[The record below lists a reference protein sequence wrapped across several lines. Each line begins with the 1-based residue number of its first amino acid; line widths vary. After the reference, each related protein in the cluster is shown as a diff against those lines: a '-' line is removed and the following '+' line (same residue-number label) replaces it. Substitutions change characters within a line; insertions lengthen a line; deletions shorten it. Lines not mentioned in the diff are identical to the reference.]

1 MSAPSLQEKP
11 QQATGW
17 ISWFARNSVAANLLM
32 LIILA
37 MGLITGLNMRTEGFP
52 ADAPR
57 NVTITVNFSGA
68 SPEDAEEG
76 AAIKVEQALNGLQ
89 GVKEITSTITADAA
103 ITTVQGIK
111 DYPLAQLKSDI
122 KDRVDAITSFPA
134 QVETTTIALE
144 QEERHVIYVQLMG
157 GQDHATLKEV
167 ARRVRETLL
176 ALPAVSKA
184 STEGARASEITV
196 ELQEEKL
203 RAYGLTF
210 EEVAQAVQG
219 RSISL
224 SAGTLQSDRGSLFLQ
239 SRNQAYFGSDLLD
252 TRIRVSAEGGVVRL
266 ADVGRVI
273 DGFSEDAI
281 LSIYKGQPS
290 IRLDVQL
297 IGRDSITQTSDAVQ
311 TKLAELQAAPWMP
324 GDLTIESW
332 RDEAQSIRDRLTL
345 MSKNALTGMA
355 LVFVMLALFL
365 DLRVAFW
372 VALGIPVAFA
382 GALYVMGPVWYDYSL
397 NDLST
402 FGFIIT
408 LGIVVDDAIVTGENI
423 YAHKRKYGGG
433 VETAVRGAL
442 EVATP
447 ATFGVLTTVAA
458 FFPLTT
464 FSGDFGGSFKIIA
477 VVVILCLLFS
487 LVESKFILPAHLAHM
502 SVTKAEKSGRLSRIW
517 LAIQSGVDSAMQR
530 AVRRLYLQLLS
541 TALRYPLQA
550 VMFFVASMIFALGL
564 LNHGIVKTNF
574 FPNNDSS
581 EVYMSVTL
589 ESGAPPA
596 LTEKLARQ
604 LEKSLIQAAEG
615 LQADYGMTVSPVA
628 NYYVSSS
635 KAESLLI
642 SVGLIDGTSRSFGSG
657 EFVSRWRA
665 SVGLPENP
673 PAGVQQM
680 EIYADFDGVEDLRIR
695 FGSENPV
702 VATSALAEL
711 RQELTSLPAL
721 YDILT
726 DLDNE
731 TLELSFEL
739 LPAGEAL
746 GLTNRAVITQIR
758 NAVFGYEAQRI
769 QRADEEVQV
778 RVRYPEN
785 ERNSVSDLSQIRL
798 RTPAGG
804 TVPLETV
811 VRLNQR
817 QTLLELKRINGI
829 RTVELSAKVD
839 KDLSSVT
846 DLVTHLEQQIFPDL
860 LSRHSGLTLSITGE
874 AVEEEEATTQ
884 LSSGFVLALLMIYAL
899 LAIPLK
905 SYVQPVIIM
914 LAIPFGI
921 VGAVIGHLIIGLP
934 VSLLSFFGI
943 LALSGVVVNDALVL
957 VSRYRNNLEQ
967 GLLEDAALIEA
978 GQARFRAVMLTSTTT
993 FAGLIP
999 LVLETSEQAQILIPM
1014 AVSLAFGV
1022 LFATLITLFLIPVLI
1037 RLSSALAGLFAP
1049 LGLGTP
1055 QPHGK
1060 A

>member
-1 MSAPSLQEKP
+1 MSTQTPKPKQE
-11 QQATGW
+11 QAKGW
-17 ISWFARNSVAANLLM
+17 ISWFARNTVAANLLM
-32 LIILA
+32 LIILS
-37 MGLITGLNMRTEGFP
+37 MGLITGMNMRTEGFP

-57 NVTITVNFSGA
+57 NVTITVNFEGA
-68 SPEDAEEG
+68 SPEDVEEG
-76 AAIKVEQALNGLQ
+76 AAVKVEQALNGLQ
-89 GVKEITSTITADAA
+89 GIKQIISTITADAA

-134 QVETTTIALE
+134 QVESTTIALE
-144 QEERHVIYVQLMG
+144 QEERHVIYVQVMG
-157 GQDHATLKEV
+157 GQDHATLKE
-167 ARRVRETLL
+167 ASRRVRETLL
-176 ALPAVSKA
+176 ALPAVSKVT
-184 STEGARASEITV
+184 TEGARASEITV
-196 ELQEEKL
+196 ELEEEKL

-210 EEVAQAVQG
+210 EEVARAVQG

-224 SAGTLQSDRGSLFLQ
+224 SAGTLQSDRGTLSLQ
-239 SRNQAYFGSDLLD
+239 SRNQAYFGSDLLE
-252 TRIRVSAEGGVVRL
+252 TRIRVSPQGGVVRL
-266 ADVGRVI
+266 SDVARVI
-273 DGFSEDAI
+273 DGFTEDAI
-281 LSIYKGQPS
+281 LSIYKGAPS

-297 IGRDSITQTSDAVQ
+297 IGKDSITQTSDTVQ
-311 TKLAELQAAPWMP
+311 AKLEELRAAPWMP
-324 GDLTIESW
+324 EGLTLESW
-332 RDEAQSIRDRLTL
+332 QDEAQSIRDRLAL

-382 GALYVMGPVWYDYSL
+382 GALYVMGPIGYDYSL

-423 YAHKRKYGGG
+423 YAHKRKHGGG

-502 SVTKAEKSGRLSRIW
+502 DLHKASKNTAISRGWRKTQSSVDRAMQG
-517 LAIQSGVDSAMQR
+517 AIQH
-530 AVRRLYLQLLS
+530 LYLPMLRI
-541 TALRYPLQA
+541 ALRYPLQA
-550 VMFFVASMIFALGL
+550 MMIFLASMIFTLGL
-564 LNHGIVKTNF
+564 LSHGIVKTNF

-581 EVYMSVTL
+581 AVYMSVTL

-596 LTEKLARQ
+596 LTAKVARQ
-604 LEKSLIQAAEG
+604 LEDSLIKAAEN
-615 LQADYGMTVSPVA
+615 LQKDNGMTESPVS
-628 NYYVSSS
+628 NYYVSST

-642 SVGLIDGTSRSFGSG
+642 SVALIDGTSRAFGSG
-657 EFVSRWRA
+657 VFVDRWRA
-665 SVGLPENP
+665 AAGLPETLP
-673 PAGVQQM
+673 VGVQQM
-680 EIYADFDGVEDLRIR
+680 EIYADFDGVEDLHIR
-695 FGSENPV
+695 FGSEDPV

-711 RQELTSLPAL
+711 QQHLSTMPEL

-726 DLDNE
+726 DLDKE

-739 LPAGEAL
+739 LPLGEAL
-746 GLTNRAVITQIR
+746 GLTNRDVITQIR

-804 TVPLETV
+804 TVPLNTV
-811 VRLNQR
+811 VRLHQR
-817 QTLLELKRINGI
+817 ETLLELKRIDGI
-829 RTVELSAKVD
+829 RTVEISAKVN
-839 KDLSSVT
+839 KDLSSVAA
-846 DLVTHLEQQIFPDL
+846 LVANLEREVFPDL
-860 LSRHSGLTLSITGE
+860 LAKHSGLTLSISGE
-874 AVEEEEATTQ
+874 AVEEKEATGQ

-905 SYVQPVIIM
+905 SYLQPVIIM
-914 LAIPFGI
+914 LAIPFGV
-921 VGAVIGHLIIGLP
+921 VGAVIGHLVIGLP

-943 LALSGVVVNDALVL
+943 LALSGVVVNDSLVL
-957 VSRYRNNLEQ
+957 VSRYRSNLDK
-967 GLLEDAALIEA
+967 GLVGDAALLDA
-978 GQARFRAVMLTSTTT
+978 GQARFRAVMLTSITT

-1022 LFATLITLFLIPVLI
+1022 LFATLITLFLIPVL
-1037 RLSSALAGLFAP
+1037 LSLSAALSDTFLHHWF
-1049 LGLGTP
+1049 GTS
-1055 QPHGK
+1055 K
-1060 A
+1060 RRSAA